1 MNLQTNSNQKG
12 FTIVELL
19 IVIVVIGILAAITL
33 VAYNG
38 IQNRAKASQY
48 KSDAANIA
56 KIAEAVNAKESG
68 TGYPTSTADFS
79 GGDAKLPSNIAVS
92 VIGSTATFTPSDS
105 NGPAIDTATGK
116 KTYTVRSCGA
126 TGTTAGVIVYYWDP
140 AAASGSNSKTVTA
153 GSPTSTTAC

>member
-1 MNLQTNSNQKG
+1 MNLQTKSNQKG

-56 KIAEAVNAKESG
+56 KVAEAVNASENG
-68 TGYPTSTADFS
+68 TGYPTTAAGFNN
-79 GGDAKLPSNIAVS
+79 GDAKLPANVVLAATAV
-92 VIGSTATFTPSDS
+92 TAAPTTEATAGPSIS
-105 NGPAIDTATGK
+105 NGT
-116 KTYTVRSCGA
+116 KTYTWKSCGA
-126 TGTTAGVIVYYWDP
+126 TGTTAGVVIYYWDP
-140 AAASGSNSKTVTA
+140 AAASGSNVKSVSA
-153 GSPTSTTAC
+153 GTCS